1 MIFINYGFD
10 ILRLDKS
17 SISLLIPDTYLLW
30 QFLGVFRRF
39 FTFKTRSIHFRQLPT
54 NDDAPNFR
62 SRCYWLGPLRLL
74 VNLFRWFLLTGVQ
87 EIGRPVFFLLLIFH
101 PSCIR
106 FIVLYIV
113 CLGWPSFWK
122 WLTISDFFHLNLSL
136 KILTLRNSS
145 RLFYYYENII

>member
-113 CLGWPSFWK
+113 FSDETFSFKLIHNIW
-122 WLTISDFFHLNLSL
+122 FFHLWNQNFDPS
-136 KILTLRNSS
+136 
-145 RLFYYYENII
+145 